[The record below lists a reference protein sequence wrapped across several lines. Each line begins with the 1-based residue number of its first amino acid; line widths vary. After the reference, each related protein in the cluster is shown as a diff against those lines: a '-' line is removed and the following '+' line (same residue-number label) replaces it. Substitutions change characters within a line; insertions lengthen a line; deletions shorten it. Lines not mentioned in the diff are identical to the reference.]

1 MGAPA
6 GGGIL
11 RRVASAVSAHPLL
24 VLVAF
29 FVLLPLIPFPHPAK
43 QFPFIRLAPLYEA
56 LTSQILVWG
65 LFALGYNILLG
76 YTGILSFGH
85 AAYWGLGAYGLGLA
99 VVHLK
104 VGFWA
109 GLAIGVGAAT
119 LAATLF
125 ALFCLHRRGIYFA
138 MLTLAFAQLLYFIV
152 FQTYSFTG
160 GDDGLRGLA
169 IRDVALPGGYRLAIE
184 GPLRFYYFALAF
196 VILSVLALKRVLES
210 PFGRVLQAIRESEER
225 ARACGYDTDRVKLF
239 SFILSGF
246 FSGLAGALSAV
257 HLSFVP
263 IESLYWTTSGEVVM
277 MTLLGGQGTFFG
289 PFVGAAAFLL
299 IQDLLSVFTEHWEFF
314 VGAIFMGFVLYL
326 PKGIWGAILDLAW
339 VRRVISPAGGVGGE
353 ADVRG

>member
-1 MGAPA
+1 MAGQGA
-6 GGGIL
+6 GGVV
-11 RRVASAVSAHPLL
+11 RRAASAVAAHPLP
-24 VLVAF
+24 VMVAAF
-29 FVLLPLIPFPHPAK
+29 ALLPLLPFPHPAAS
-43 QFPFIRLAPLYEA
+43 FPFIRFSRLYEA

-104 VGFWA
+104 VGFW
-109 GLAIGVGAAT
+109 LALVVGVGAAT

-125 ALFCLHRRGIYFA
+125 GLFCLHRRGIYFA
-138 MLTLAFAQLLYFIV
+138 MLTLAFAQLFYFIV

-169 IRDVALPGGYRLAIE
+169 IREVGLPGGFSLGLE

-196 VILSVLALKRVLES
+196 VILSVLVLKRVLES
-210 PFGRVLQAIRESEER
+210 PFGRVLEAIRESEER

-246 FSGLAGALSAV
+246 FAGLAGALSAV

-263 IESLYWTTSGEVVM
+263 IESLYWTTSGEVVI

-289 PFVGAAAFLL
+289 PFVGAAVFLL
-299 IQDLLSVFTEHWEFF
+299 LQDLLSVFTEHWELFL
-314 VGAIFMGFVLYL
+314 GAVFMAFVLYL
-326 PKGIWGAILDLAW
+326 PRGIWGAVLDLPGL
-339 VRRVISPAGGVGGE
+339 RPAAAEARGAGEEGG
-353 ADVRG
+353 